1 MTETDEAIYLRY
13 TVTENSAD
21 LEALLAR
28 HRDGLLLFLFSFVHS
43 NEDAEELLIDTFARL
58 AVDKPPFHPRRA
70 GSFRSWLYAI
80 GRNNALMM
88 IRRGKVRTVPIHEG
102 IPDSDDLPE
111 TALLKNE
118 GSRLLYQAMKELK
131 PEYRRALTLLYFDG
145 LSHDEIALAMGMSKR
160 QIYSILKH
168 GKETLKKTL
177 ERMGISDAQ
186 Y

>member
-1 MTETDEAIYLRY
+1 MDNGESSYRRFLAGDNEGLYEIICTYQTGLILYL
-13 TVTENSAD
+13 NSYVQNIHTA
-21 LEALLAR
+21 
-28 HRDGLLLFLFSFVHS
+28 
-43 NEDAEELLIDTFARL
+43 EDMAESTFAELMIKRP
-58 AVDKPPFHPRRA
+58 KFS
-70 GSFRSWLYAI
+70 GKSSFKTWLYAI

-177 ERMGISDAQ
+177 ERKGISDAQ